1 MSTSRSLL
9 DRHILGTLL
18 VLHAVQERPSG
29 RTRVLLA
36 LQVGELGL
44 AVDECERF
52 AIRLHVVFTVARV
65 NFKTGKNAGFGPVAV
80 EWEKTKTVRLETFS
94 RSHGTG
100 PAKGN

>member
-1 MSTSRSLL
+1 MGTSGSLL

-36 LQVGELGL
+36 LQVRELGL

-52 AIRLHVVFTVARV
+52 AISLHVVFTVARV
-65 NFKTGKNAGFGPVAV
+65 DFETGEDAGFGPVARRMG
-80 EWEKTKTVRLETFS
+80 E
-94 RSHGTG
+94 RSG
-100 PAKGN
+100 